1 MVQINEAML
10 RGRAE
15 HNDRCLSNLKE
26 ISLHQQNIEGINRML
41 TRMCPE
47 LEILYLQHN
56 LIPKIENLKRLRD
69 LDYLNLA
76 LNNIKKIEGLDR
88 NEKLRKLDLTVNFID
103 IENLLSVESL
113 RVNHN
118 LRELFLIG
126 NPCTEFQSY
135 RLYVI
140 GTLPQLE
147 KLDGHAITATERIQ
161 AEQQLR
167 DIRVRLVAAA
177 RERVK
182 QMGGDPNLV
191 DAEQVPDQEIDSDE
205 EGKELYGFS
214 PEIRLADYKREVKKK
229 QREDEEKKTME
240 REKDPMKAAKEDYY
254 KNRSLMKEDGT
265 PRVCNDGKW
274 NFDINDDK
282 EGNIVVRIEFPKFM
296 DSSMLDL
303 DVQPTFFRVTC
314 RKPEKHDKIIQ
325 LLLPEEVRADAATA
339 QRSQI
344 TGELKI
350 ICPKLHWTRSAKQED
365 KAVTL
370 QASEAPRNRRMANEL
385 QGSVDIKKCEA
396 VIVFLPL

>member
-282 EGNIVVRIEFPKFM
+282 EGNIVVRIEVAQCAFLLSTCPCFPLPHPPCILLVPLPSPLPFSPLSLPPFLPPSLSPSLPLPRSP
-296 DSSMLDL
+296 SS
-303 DVQPTFFRVTC
+303 PSAC
-314 RKPEKHDKIIQ
+314 S
-325 LLLPEEVRADAATA
+325 VR
-339 QRSQI
+339 RLCLCSF
-344 TGELKI
+344 
-350 ICPKLHWTRSAKQED
+350 PSSWTRPCSTWTFSQPS
-365 KAVTL
+365 
-370 QASEAPRNRRMANEL
+370 SE
-385 QGSVDIKKCEA
+385 
-396 VIVFLPL
+396 